1 MSAFKMS
8 TREWIALGV
17 LTLGSFVA
25 ILNQT
30 LLTPAFPSI
39 MAEYSV
45 DTSTVQWLTTA
56 FTLVNAIMIPITAYL
71 TDRFPVRS
79 LFVVALGIFTLGTFF
94 DAIAPTFG
102 ALLTG
107 RLIQAAG
114 AGIMMP
120 MVLNVY
126 MLTFPIEKRGQA
138 MGFFGL
144 IIAVAPSIG
153 PTLAGVVIDH
163 ASWHDLFYGMTV
175 LCLVVLAL
183 GFIFADKTPA
193 NNAGVTLD
201 KLSVVQSSVG
211 FGSLLYGFSSMTN
224 TYPIICLV
232 WMAIGV
238 VFIVA
243 FFRRQNKLEQPML
256 QVNILRVRRFAL
268 SNIIGMVVQA
278 SLLSFGII
286 LPIYMQSMR
295 GYSATVSGLVLLPAT
310 IVMGAMGPIAGRLF
324 DRHGARKLALV
335 GTTIL
340 AITTLM
346 FAFLNDSTSAVT
358 VAIVYMFRLFGLSLV
373 NMPIS
378 TWGMNALDNKVINH
392 GNALMN
398 TFRQVA
404 GSFGGALLV
413 VVMDAGAAAAQNTL
427 DPLHAQ
433 IFGVDLAFGL
443 SGILCIAAC
452 ILTFVFVR
460 DPNSSKD
467 VHVTASSKSSKNVL
481 SQIMKRDVFTVH
493 EDDKVLDVLRLFS
506 EKHIS
511 AVPVVDDTGKM
522 TGFVSDGD
530 IMRFLSTRGEIM
542 VDPVMMIAQVA
553 RDDEKFDDRLDKLM
567 NKTVDEV
574 EHHGAIAVREDST
587 LGEVCRVMGQN
598 HLKKVPV
605 VGASHHLVGIV
616 NRSNITNYA
625 ITRYLERSHQ
635 AIDEAHPSNR

>member
-1 MSAFKMS
+1 MSEMKMT
-8 TREWIALGV
+8 TRQWIALGV
-17 LTLGSFVA
+17 LTLGAFVA
-25 ILNQT
+25 VLNQT
-30 LLTPAFPSI
+30 LLTPAFPAI
-39 MAEYSV
+39 MAEYGV
-45 DTSTVQWLTTA
+45 DTATVQWLTTG

-71 TDRFPVRS
+71 TDRFPVRT
-79 LFVVALGIFTLGTFF
+79 LFAVAMGIFTLGTFF

-120 MVLNVY
+120 MILNVF

-138 MGFFGL
+138 MGFYGL

-163 ASWHDLFYGMTV
+163 ASWHDLFFGMTI
-175 LCLVVLAL
+175 LCLIVLVL
-183 GFIFADKTPA
+183 GVIFAGKTPA

-224 TYPIICLV
+224 ASPLICV
-232 WMAIGV
+232 IWMIVGV
-238 VFIVA
+238 IFVVA
-243 FFRRQNKLEQPML
+243 FFRRQNRLEHPML
-256 QVNILRVRRFAL
+256 QVDILKTRRFAL

-310 IVMGAMGPIAGRLF
+310 LVMGAMGPIAGRLF

-335 GTTIL
+335 GTVIL

-346 FAFLNDSTSAVT
+346 FATLSDSTSAVT
-358 VAIVYMFRLFGLSLV
+358 VATIYAVRLFGLSLV

-413 VVMDAGAAAAQNTL
+413 VVMDAGASMSSSYL
-427 DPLHAQ
+427 DPLHSQ

-443 SGILCIAAC
+443 SGLLCVVAC
-452 ILTFVFVR
+452 VLTFIYVR
-460 DPNSSKD
+460 DEAPSKD
-467 VHVTASSKSSKNVL
+467 VRVSASTKSSGNVVAN
-481 SQIMKRDVFTVH
+481 IMKRDVYTVH
-493 EDDKVLDVLRLFS
+493 ENDRILDVLRLFS

-511 AVPVVDDTGKM
+511 AVPVVDDQNKM
-522 TGFVSDGD
+522 VGFISDGD
-530 IMRFLSTRGEIM
+530 VMRFLSTRAEIM

-567 NKTVDEV
+567 NKSVKEV
-574 EHHGAIAVREDST
+574 EHHGAIAVREDASM
-587 LGEVCRVMGQN
+587 GDVCRVMGQN

-605 VGASHHLVGIV
+605 VGPNNTLVGVI

-625 ITRYLERSHQ
+625 ITRYLERTNQ
-635 AIDEAHPSNR
+635 MATA